1 MTTQSCHSEL
11 PAVRAWSYAV
21 SGGGVYREANRAVSA
36 AGAWK
41 MTRKATWC
49 AGSAIGFKSDVQ
61 PPFVKLYLST
71 FYPHVRRD
79 LSYCTGGVSSVLL
92 LINGLTSKLP
102 EADNRHLSFKECS
115 RETFFALTF
124 YCCEIAGPQLLPS
137 P

>member
-1 MTTQSCHSEL
+1 MKCWDLENPPTAAPPSPPLNDNTIL
-11 PAVRAWSYAV
+11 PLGTGRAWSYAV
-21 SGGGVYREANRAVSA
+21 SGGGAYREANRAVSA

-79 LSYCTGGVSSVLL
+79 LSYCTGGVSSV
-92 LINGLTSKLP
+92 
-102 EADNRHLSFKECS
+102 F
-115 RETFFALTF
+115 
-124 YCCEIAGPQLLPS
+124 IAYKWTEQ
-137 P
+137 

>member
-1 MTTQSCHSEL
+1 
-11 PAVRAWSYAV
+11 
-21 SGGGVYREANRAVSA
+21 
-36 AGAWK
+36 

-71 FYPHVRRD
+71 FYPHVRQD

-115 RETFFALTF
+115 SERHFFALSF
-124 YCCEIAGPQLLPS
+124 YCCEIAGPQLSAKPLKFTSAPVFS
-137 P
+137 PR

>member
-1 MTTQSCHSEL
+1 M
-11 PAVRAWSYAV
+11 RAWSYAV

-102 EADNRHLSFKECS
+102 EADNRHLSFKKS
-115 RETFFALTF
+115 VAVRDIF
-124 YCCEIAGPQLLPS
+124 LL
-137 P
+137 